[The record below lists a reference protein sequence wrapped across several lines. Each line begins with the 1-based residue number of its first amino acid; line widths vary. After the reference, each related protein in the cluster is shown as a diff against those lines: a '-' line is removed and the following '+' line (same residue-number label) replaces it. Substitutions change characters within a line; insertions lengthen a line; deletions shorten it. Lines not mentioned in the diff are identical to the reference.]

1 MHPSIFLISKWY
13 VCPVFTLSSCNNS
26 FDVKSPIILM
36 IFGYND
42 FKCLGPL
49 IEFVEVW
56 FQVVN
61 YLRFQVREMFKL
73 TLQLTDYP
81 MTLHPERS
89 TL

>member
-1 MHPSIFLISKWY
+1 
-13 VCPVFTLSSCNNS
+13 
-26 FDVKSPIILM
+26 M